1 MVSVL
6 WYTIYLLQQYLYSQ
20 LLNRERLIIILPVKF
35 ACCREQIWE
44 SFSEVDWENILSWG
58 DGDEVPGSEV
68 CEGLAISLGPES
80 CIVTS
85 SRLDAFPNIC
95 WHWWD
100 CEASSWLECVGD
112 GGGGPTPRHCLVL
125 PSCHALHF
133 GLPSRYHQS
142 LLLLF
147 RPRPAGYQEN
157 KAVRWSDLTLLI
169 FSITALYYAEIL
181 FMYLVCTY
189 TYLVWIYLTCVSINN
204 RSEYAG
210 LSRPTSYL
218 AADMIKIKTW
228 INCQIVAALHY
239 TRSDQ
244 WICRTIFKLCLTNCN
259 SLQRLNTDLNWHQI
273 NLIRQ
278 QD

>member
-35 ACCREQIWE
+35 GCCREQIWE
-44 SFSEVDWENILSWG
+44 SFSEVDWGNILGWG

-68 CEGLAISLGPES
+68 CEVWGPGYQSGAGKLYSYLQSTRCISKYLLTL
-80 CIVTS
+80 V
-85 SRLDAFPNIC
+85 RL
-95 WHWWD
+95 WD

-169 FSITALYYAEIL
+169 FSITALYYTEIL
-181 FMYLVCTY
+181 YMYVHIHIWYEYTWLVFP
-189 TYLVWIYLTCVSINN
+189 SITDQIQ
-204 RSEYAG
+204 RPV
-210 LSRPTSYL
+210 LS
-218 AADMIKIKTW
+218 
-228 INCQIVAALHY
+228 H
-239 TRSDQ
+239 
-244 WICRTIFKLCLTNCN
+244 
-259 SLQRLNTDLNWHQI
+259 
-273 NLIRQ
+273 LISRRY
-278 QD
+278 D